1 MRFFVILFFILVLLA
16 NVELF
21 FFMSLGRQIGI
32 LPTLAIVIGT
42 GMLGAWLAKKEGSRS
57 WRKIKQSLST
67 GQDPSS
73 EVINGLCILLA
84 GIALCLPGFISDIC
98 GFILLIPF
106 VRKVLV
112 KYIGNHWR
120 PLSILSGSVH
130 TTTFGNVS
138 DDDDESEIATS
149 YSHGDSID
157 DVIDVEV
164 TSSSKE
170 YHQD

>member
-1 MRFFVILFFILVLLA
+1 MRIFVILFFILVLIA

-42 GMLGAWLAKKEGSRS
+42 GMLGAWLAKKEGARS
-57 WRKIKQSLST
+57 WRKIKQSFST
-67 GQDPSS
+67 GHDPSS

-84 GIALCLPGFISDIC
+84 GIALCIPGFISDAC

-106 VRKVLV
+106 VRKALV

-120 PLSILSGSVH
+120 PLSILTGSVH
-130 TTTFGNVS
+130 TTYS
-138 DDDDESEIATS
+138 YSMDDDNGNSEAGT
-149 YSHGDSID
+149 YSSGNND

>member
-1 MRFFVILFFILVLLA
+1 MRIFVILFFLLVLIA

-42 GMLGAWLAKKEGSRS
+42 GMLGAWLAKKEGARS
-57 WRKIKQSLST
+57 WRKIKQSLRT
-67 GQDPSS
+67 GQDPSA

-84 GIALCLPGFISDIC
+84 GIALCIPGFISDAC

-106 VRKVLV
+106 VRKALV

-120 PLSILSGSVH
+120 PLSILTGSVH
-130 TTTFGNVS
+130 TNYADYA
-138 DDDDESEIATS
+138 DDDNGSREARE
-149 YSHGDSID
+149 YSSGNND